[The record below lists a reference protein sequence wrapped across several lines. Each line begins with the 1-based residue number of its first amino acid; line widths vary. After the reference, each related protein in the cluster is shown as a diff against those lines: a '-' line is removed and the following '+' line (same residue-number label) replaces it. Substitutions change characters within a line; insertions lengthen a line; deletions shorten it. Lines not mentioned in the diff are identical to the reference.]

1 MDKVKVLY
9 VSNIDTT
16 RILLVL
22 NYDTP
27 NDIAVKAITE
37 KIMETELYDIDK
49 DEYFQETGMT
59 PENFEEIARQIW
71 YYNGS
76 YYLDNRWEATY
87 GISGWVEVINKD
99 TQLLTEV

>member
-9 VSNIDTT
+9 ASNIDVT

-22 NYDTP
+22 DYNTP
-27 NDIAVKAITE
+27 NDIAIKAITE
-37 KIMETELYDIDK
+37 KIMETELCDIDK

-59 PENFEEIARQIW
+59 SENFEDIARQIW
-71 YYNGS
+71 LFNDT